1 ALFLMKGPKT
11 QGRAWAASPHLK
23 LKGFYNKEGHY
34 GIESKWYDKTCKKAP
49 SYISIAAKH
58 HWNGAESLDL
68 EDGIELYFLF
78 LKREEGHRLIGG
90 SIQDNYRAECLER
103 AERFPFSRDLYR
115 SVFSQLF
122 SSAWVYWSRALRAPM
137 PPIPFHLG
145 GNSMPSQPQK
155 RNLSLLGSVSSNLY
169 LEHLRI
175 LLNWSTPLPYCLV
188 RTGIPI
194 PKATDS
200 DSVIKPEPSEES
212 MSL

>member
-1 ALFLMKGPKT
+1 
-11 QGRAWAASPHLK
+11 AASPHLK

-103 AERFPFSRDLYR
+103 AERFPFSR
-115 SVFSQLF
+115 
-122 SSAWVYWSRALRAPM
+122 
-137 PPIPFHLG
+137 
-145 GNSMPSQPQK
+145 PQK

>member
-1 ALFLMKGPKT
+1 MKGTDATNPLSSWG
-11 QGRAWAASPHLK
+11 Q
-23 LKGFYNKEGHY
+23 
-34 GIESKWYDKTCKKAP
+34 
-49 SYISIAAKH
+49 
-58 HWNGAESLDL
+58 
-68 EDGIELYFLF
+68 LY
-78 LKREEGHRLIGG
+78 
-90 SIQDNYRAECLER
+90 A
-103 AERFPFSRDLYR
+103 FPAF
-115 SVFSQLF
+115 FAQT
-122 SSAWVYWSRALRAPM
+122 
-137 PPIPFHLG
+137 
-145 GNSMPSQPQK
+145 